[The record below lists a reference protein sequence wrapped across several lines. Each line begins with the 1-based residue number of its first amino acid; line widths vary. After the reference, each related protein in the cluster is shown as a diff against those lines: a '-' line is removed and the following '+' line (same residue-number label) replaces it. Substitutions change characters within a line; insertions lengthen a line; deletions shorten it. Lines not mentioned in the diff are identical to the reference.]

1 MFLCSSQIFCVCAAV
16 DVLLVRKS
24 LPAHPPIFGAA
35 STLGSGYVSFNP
47 KGRGAVLMAKLVE
60 LIPHAKHMLM
70 YRDARKVTDMSPRE
84 WWCKPSPGVFDYFF
98 ALRDIPSSCLI
109 IDVWRPIIVWGGG
122 EYCFTPVRVTRY
134 N

>member
-1 MFLCSSQIFCVCAAV
+1 MCAAV

-60 LIPHAKHMLM
+60 LLPHAKHMLM
-70 YRDARKVTDMSPRE
+70 YRDARKVTDISPE
-84 WWCKPSPGVFDYFF
+84 SDGVTHHQVYSTVLWRSTFCLYFEF
-98 ALRDIPSSCLI
+98 ILLDIFHPLI
-109 IDVWRPIIVWGGG
+109 
-122 EYCFTPVRVTRY
+122 
-134 N
+134 